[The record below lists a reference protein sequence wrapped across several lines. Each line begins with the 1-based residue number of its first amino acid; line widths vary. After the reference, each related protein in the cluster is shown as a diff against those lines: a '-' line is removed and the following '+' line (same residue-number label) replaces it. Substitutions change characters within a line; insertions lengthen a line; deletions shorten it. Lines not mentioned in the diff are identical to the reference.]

1 MERIPRES
9 LRERVRDAVRER
21 IVEGE
26 LEPGAALRE
35 ATLSA
40 ELGVSRTPVR
50 EALWQL
56 EREGMVKS
64 APERGFSV
72 APLTVE
78 EAESLFPIVGAL
90 HGLALREMFA
100 RGEGVSANRVM
111 ALRVMNAQI
120 REWSSKKVDAAKAF
134 AQDVKWHGLLLAG
147 CGNARLMELIGT
159 HREASRRYDLAYFRE
174 AGDGL
179 VSADEHDGILDALER
194 GDVEGASRLLEAHWV
209 SGVGP
214 LRAWLVGKEGE
225 GG

>member
-1 MERIPRES
+1 MEPIRRES
-9 LRERVRDAVRER
+9 LRERVRDAVRSR

-56 EREGMVKS
+56 EREGMVRS

-90 HGLALREMFA
+90 HGLAVRESFEK
-100 RGEGVSANRVM
+100 GDGVSANRV
-111 ALRVMNAQI
+111 AVLRAMNVEI
-120 REWSSKKVDAAKAF
+120 RERSSERGGAAKAF
-134 AQDVKWHGLLLAG
+134 ALDVKWHGLLLAG
-147 CGNARLMELIGT
+147 CGNARLMELIAT

-179 VSADEHDGILDALER
+179 VSADEHDGVLDALER
-194 GDVEGASRLLEAHWV
+194 GDWRSASRLLEEHWV
-209 SGVGP
+209 SGVAP
-214 LRAWLVGKEGE
+214 LRGWLEKKEGE
-225 GG
+225 EG